1 MFYCNLKCTDNAT
14 VSCDHHSSIQYMHY
28 NGHLGF
34 HTDVLS
40 KQNLATETAVR
51 YRDQYAV
58 STDLMHDRKLTT
70 ESPHLN
76 EDDLRLANK

>member
-1 MFYCNLKCTDNAT
+1 
-14 VSCDHHSSIQYMHY
+14 MHY

-51 YRDQYAV
+51 YTDQYAV
-58 STDLMHDRKLTT
+58 QACSVYR
-70 ESPHLN
+70 LN
-76 EDDLRLANK
+76 A